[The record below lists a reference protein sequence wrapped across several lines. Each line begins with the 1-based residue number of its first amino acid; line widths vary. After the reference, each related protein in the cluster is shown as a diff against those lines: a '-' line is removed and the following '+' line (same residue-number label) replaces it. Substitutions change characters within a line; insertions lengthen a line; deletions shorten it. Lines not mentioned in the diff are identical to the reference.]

1 MRVSS
6 GGAWPWG
13 GPTRMG
19 AAWSGGSQALG
30 LQPAQGG
37 FVECVASEPGHYV
50 FVTHSFADMEKG
62 AHGVL
67 EVSA

>member
-1 MRVSS
+1 M
-6 GGAWPWG
+6 
-13 GPTRMG
+13 
-19 AAWSGGSQALG
+19 
-30 LQPAQGG
+30 
-37 FVECVASEPGHYV
+37 ECVASEPGHYV